1 MLLRVLPYFP
11 KQSRVYECIV
21 EAATRVFTQKEIHA
35 LEEAADTR
43 DVTHVGLSHGLFIR
57 TLFRTG
63 LRIGAVASMRWK
75 SFLRPLAC
83 GEELPIGSTALLR
96 EKGGTQRF
104 IVLDDDLRRRF
115 HVVWESVSR
124 AHAVDPEMRVFPFDV
139 RTLRN
144 AFYRLCH
151 AAGISGQH
159 CHPHAARHTLAHM
172 LYLAGNPISLIAK
185 FLGHKSLVTTNQ
197 YYLRLEFH

>member
-1 MLLRVLPYFP
+1 MDV
-11 KQSRVYECIV
+11 VV
-21 EAATRVFTQKEIHA
+21 DDATRVFTETEIRA
-35 LEEAADTR
+35 LEKAADAR
-43 DVTHVGLSHGLFIR
+43 DVTHAGLPYGLFIR

-63 LRIGAVASMRWK
+63 LRIGAVASMQWK
-75 SFLRPLAC
+75 SLLRPLSQ
-83 GEELPIGSTALLR
+83 EEEIPIGSMALLR

-115 HVVWESVSR
+115 HVVWEC
-124 AHAVDPEMRVFPFDV
+124 AHDVEPESRVFPFDV

-144 AFYRLCH
+144 AFYRLCQD
-151 AAGISGQH
+151 AGISGQH

-172 LYLAGNPISLIAK
+172 LYLAGNPISLVAK

-197 YYLRLEFH
+197 YYLRLEFHEILGRIKLPSSWS